1 MANFSDYEKHFQKIR
16 EGIQEQISLD
26 WHNVKLHI
34 EQLRLSNKY
43 FKQYEYL
50 CILKDLELAEKYLD
64 EAQSMIDGFE
74 TCPEEDVPEEM
85 IFKSETER
93 KAEAFEEILER
104 SHKDQWPEEFGEDVW
119 NIIDKYRENDSIKTD
134 QELDKEPEEIPEQET
149 IFDDSKNGVEGFNE
163 FLKKLK

>member
-1 MANFSDYEKHFQKIR
+1 MANFNDYEKHFQKIR

-26 WHNVKLHI
+26 WKNVKLHT

-85 IFKSETER
+85 IFT
-93 KAEAFEEILER
+93 
-104 SHKDQWPEEFGEDVW
+104 KDE
-119 NIIDKYRENDSIKTD
+119 
-134 QELDKEPEEIPEQET
+134 ELDKEPEEIPEQET
-149 IFDDSKNGVEGFNE
+149 IFDDNKNGVEGFNE

>member
-1 MANFSDYEKHFQKIR
+1 MANFNDYEKHFQMIR

-64 EAQSMIDGFE
+64 EAQSLIDGFE

-85 IFKSETER
+85 IFT
-93 KAEAFEEILER
+93 
-104 SHKDQWPEEFGEDVW
+104 KDE
-119 NIIDKYRENDSIKTD
+119 
-134 QELDKEPEEIPEQET
+134 ELDKEPEEIPEQET

>member
-1 MANFSDYEKHFQKIR
+1 MANFNDYEKHFQMIR

-26 WHNVKLHI
+26 WHNVKLHT

-74 TCPEEDVPEEM
+74 TCPEEDVPKEM
-85 IFKSETER
+85 IFT
-93 KAEAFEEILER
+93 
-104 SHKDQWPEEFGEDVW
+104 KDE
-119 NIIDKYRENDSIKTD
+119 
-134 QELDKEPEEIPEQET
+134 ELDKEPEEIPEQET

>member
-1 MANFSDYEKHFQKIR
+1 MANFNDYEKHFQQIR
-16 EGIQEQISLD
+16 EDIQEQISLD

-34 EQLRLSNKY
+34 EQLRLSSRY

-50 CILKDLELAEKYLD
+50 CVLKDLELAEKYLD

-85 IFKSETER
+85 IFT
-93 KAEAFEEILER
+93 
-104 SHKDQWPEEFGEDVW
+104 KDE
-119 NIIDKYRENDSIKTD
+119 
-134 QELDKEPEEIPEQET
+134 ELDKEPEEIPEQET

>member
-1 MANFSDYEKHFQKIR
+1 MSYFRLSKKSINKQYTFIRRNNMPNFNDYEKQYLKIR

-26 WHNVKLHI
+26 WHNVKLHT
-34 EQLRLSNKY
+34 EQLRLSSRY

-74 TCPEEDVPEEM
+74 TCPEEDVPEDM
-85 IFKSETER
+85 IFT
-93 KAEAFEEILER
+93 
-104 SHKDQWPEEFGEDVW
+104 KDE
-119 NIIDKYRENDSIKTD
+119 
-134 QELDKEPEEIPEQET
+134 ELDKEPEEIPEQET

>member
-1 MANFSDYEKHFQKIR
+1 MANFNDYEKHFQQIR
-16 EGIQEQISLD
+16 EDIQEQISLD
-26 WHNVKLHI
+26 WKNVKLHT

-85 IFKSETER
+85 IFT
-93 KAEAFEEILER
+93 
-104 SHKDQWPEEFGEDVW
+104 KDE
-119 NIIDKYRENDSIKTD
+119 
-134 QELDKEPEEIPEQET
+134 ELDKEPEEIPEQET
-149 IFDDSKNGVEGFNE
+149 IFDDNKNGVEAFNE
-163 FLKKLK
+163 FTKKLK

>member
-1 MANFSDYEKHFQKIR
+1 MANFNDYEKHFQMIR

-64 EAQSMIDGFE
+64 EAQSLIDGFE
-74 TCPEEDVPEEM
+74 TCHEEDVPEEM
-85 IFKSETER
+85 IFT
-93 KAEAFEEILER
+93 
-104 SHKDQWPEEFGEDVW
+104 KDE
-119 NIIDKYRENDSIKTD
+119 
-134 QELDKEPEEIPEQET
+134 ELDKEPEEIPEQET

>member
-1 MANFSDYEKHFQKIR
+1 MANFNDYEKHFQKIR

-64 EAQSMIDGFE
+64 EAQSLIDGFE

-85 IFKSETER
+85 IFT
-93 KAEAFEEILER
+93 
-104 SHKDQWPEEFGEDVW
+104 KDE
-119 NIIDKYRENDSIKTD
+119 
-134 QELDKEPEEIPEQET
+134 ELDKEPEEIPEQET

>member
-1 MANFSDYEKHFQKIR
+1 MANFSDYEKQFQLVR
-16 EGIQEQISLD
+16 EGIQEQIRLD

-85 IFKSETER
+85 IFT
-93 KAEAFEEILER
+93 
-104 SHKDQWPEEFGEDVW
+104 KDE
-119 NIIDKYRENDSIKTD
+119 
-134 QELDKEPEEIPEQET
+134 ELDKEPEDI
-149 IFDDSKNGVEGFNE
+149 K
-163 FLKKLK
+163 

>member
-34 EQLRLSNKY
+34 EQLRLSNRY

-74 TCPEEDVPEEM
+74 TCPEEDIPEEM
-85 IFKSETER
+85 IFT
-93 KAEAFEEILER
+93 
-104 SHKDQWPEEFGEDVW
+104 KDE
-119 NIIDKYRENDSIKTD
+119 
-134 QELDKEPEEIPEQET
+134 ELDNEPEEIPEQET

>member
-1 MANFSDYEKHFQKIR
+1 MSYFRLNKKQINKQYTFIRRQNNMANFNDYEKHFQKIR

-26 WHNVKLHI
+26 WHNVKLHT

-85 IFKSETER
+85 IFT
-93 KAEAFEEILER
+93 
-104 SHKDQWPEEFGEDVW
+104 KDE
-119 NIIDKYRENDSIKTD
+119 
-134 QELDKEPEEIPEQET
+134 ELDKEHEEIPEQET
-149 IFDDSKNGVEGFNE
+149 IFDDSKNGVEAFNE
-163 FLKKLK
+163 FTKKLK